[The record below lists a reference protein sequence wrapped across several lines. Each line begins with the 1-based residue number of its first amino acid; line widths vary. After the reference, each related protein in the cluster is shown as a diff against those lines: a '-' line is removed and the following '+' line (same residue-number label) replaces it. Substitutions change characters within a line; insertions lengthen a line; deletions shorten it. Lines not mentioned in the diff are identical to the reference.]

1 MIGTMSYTVI
11 YLYISCLVVVP
22 SHIEC
27 IGYFDSG
34 NNIMWLSL
42 GYS

>member
-1 MIGTMSYTVI
+1 MIGTVSSTVT
-11 YLYISCLVVVP
+11 YLYISYLVVVP

-34 NNIMWLSL
+34 NNITWPSL